1 MPLIRSLRAWFILA
15 ALAAPACLPYGQP
28 EPSSVAQ
35 GRYFATGQPDYD
47 EFFIQLYRLQ
57 LDLETTP
64 QKLAAERTRLGAAIG
79 LPNDPDAATFRSKLV
94 TRVNEL
100 RARGVRFEYRREKEV
115 AVLRVHGASPGPD
128 HDLGQALASAVQT
141 TTHARRK
148 NPAWRQ
154 QHDQLPPR
162 GVALEREVE
171 TAFAGESRGTRSDV
185 RQNLSDAQQLLVLM
199 GARLTRIEEQT
210 RELYDAL
217 EAALHEAPPPPPPEP
232 EAEPKPQPSAG
243 KPKPRPVKPAE
254 GEAATPSPPKQGT
267 AKPDFEP

>member
-1 MPLIRSLRAWFILA
+1 LIAT
-15 ALAAPACLPYGQP
+15 LAAPACLPYGQP

-64 QKLAAERTRLGAAIG
+64 QKLAAERTRLAAALG
-79 LPNDPDAATFRSKLV
+79 LPKDADAATLRSKLV
-94 TRVNEL
+94 AHVDGL
-100 RARGVRFEYRREKEV
+100 RARGVRFDYQRQKEV
-115 AVLRVHGASPGPD
+115 AVVRAQGASPGPD
-128 HDLGQALASAVQT
+128 YDFGQALASAVQT
-141 TTHARRK
+141 TTNARRK
-148 NPAWRQ
+148 SPGWRE
-154 QHDQLPPR
+154 QHDHLPPR
-162 GVALEREVE
+162 GVALERQVE
-171 TAFAGESRGTRSDV
+171 SAFMGESRGTRSDV

-232 EAEPKPQPSAG
+232 EAEAKPQPNVA
-243 KPKPRPVKPAE
+243 KPKPRAVKPAE
-254 GEAATPSPPKQGT
+254 GEASTPPPPKQGT